1 MVKDSRLVACCLVY
15 LQNIEDICKLICH
28 IVITLPSY
36 INFCAPK
43 NVQFTEILI
52 SVNWSFTLCPFK
64 EINGFKWYFDLNGL
78 HLTPATIRFEYIQ
91 QEVYF
96 FKILLFTVWTHL
108 LSFLLIIVTPIL
120 LLLKTRTC

>member
-96 FKILLFTVWTHL
+96 FLN
-108 LSFLLIIVTPIL
+108 IIVHSLDAPFIISSHHSHTNSSAA
-120 LLLKTRTC
+120 